1 MILFLYLQTFREEIR
16 DKQFKDLCEKFK
28 DFNYKKIYLLRKCS
42 KKIQNEDIIYY
53 DDLYFNFNKIK
64 KKLLQYEYIIYVDDS
79 WIINE
84 TDYKLSKSLEILDKT
99 IFDQVVF
106 GEHIGQ
112 SNIIKICDTLV
123 TIPYYENHV
132 LDEPYIIFDKIKSI
146 FLPKHQKNPYPKINN
161 APLNY
166 DEYLMNK
173 MAQNTCFTLRPGIL
187 KTTFL
192 NLNKDLIKN
201 PYLEDNYSLDLQKNN
216 FKTCYLNEADVKKIP
231 TSPVVRNSSGLNI
244 TLVTGYFNFGK
255 RAKKRGVSKEYDYLE
270 SSIETLNIDHY
281 MVIFVTADTI
291 NHVTEIRKK
300 NNMLHKSKI
309 IEVTEK
315 ELYQYDRI
323 EELNKLMEKNIPP
336 YDSKYQILAVN
347 SRYELVGRA
356 IKLNPFNTDYY
367 GWIDFA
373 ISHIVDIPENFRVR
387 YTNHDKV
394 RLGWIARKHRKKSE
408 LIFNHKALG
417 GGFFVGHK
425 EILKI
430 FINLHDNEFNK
441 LANMGYCINDDKLLF
456 LMYEKYPSLFDVYC
470 SGYANLA
477 NRINDG

>member
-16 DKQFKDLCEKFK
+16 EKQFQDLCDKYKEYNYEKLFV
-28 DFNYKKIYLLRKCS
+28 LRKGE
-42 KKIQNEDIIYY
+42 KTLKDKEIFYY
-53 DDLYFNFNKIK
+53 SDLYFNFNLIK
-64 KKLLQYEYIIYVDDS
+64 SKLLQYEYIIYIDDN
-79 WIINE
+79 WDINE
-84 TDYKLSKSLEILDKT
+84 LTYNLETALQILDKT
-99 IFDQVVF
+99 IFNQVVF

-123 TIPYYENHV
+123 NIPYYEYHV

-146 FLPKHQKNPYPKINN
+146 FIPEEQKNPYPKIKN

-173 MAQNTCFTLRPGIL
+173 MTQNTNFTLKPSIL
-187 KTTFL
+187 KSDFL
-192 NLNKDLIKN
+192 NIDCELIKV
-201 PYLEDNYSLDLQKNN
+201 PYLEDIFSLKLEDKK
-216 FKTCYLNEADVKKIP
+216 FKTCYLNELNIKKIP
-231 TSPVVRNSSGLNI
+231 ATPVVRNSSGLNI

-270 SSIETLNIDHY
+270 SSIQTLNINHY
-281 MVIFVTADTI
+281 MVIFVTSDTI
-291 NHVTEIRKK
+291 SHVTNIRKN
-300 NNMLHKSKI
+300 NNMLHKTKI
-309 IEVTEK
+309 IEVCETEI
-315 ELYQYDRI
+315 YQYNRL
-323 EELNKLMEKNIPP
+323 EELNDLMKKNIPP

-347 SRYELVGRA
+347 SRYELVRRA
-356 IKLNPFNTDYY
+356 IKLNPFNTDFY

-387 YTNHDKV
+387 YTNHEKI
-394 RLGWIARKHRKKSE
+394 RLGWIARKQKKTNT
-408 LIFNHKALG
+408 LNFNHKALG

-425 EILKI
+425 DILKI
-430 FINLHDNEFNK
+430 FIDLHDKEFNN
-441 LANMGYCINDDKLLF
+441 LANLGYCINDDKLLF

-477 NRINDG
+477 NRINT